1 MTVSRRNFMATA
13 AALGAASFTRAHAQ
27 PNAMPPVCVFSKHL
41 HFIRDYTQLAKTAK
55 SLGLDG
61 LDLTVRK
68 GGHVEPANVATDL
81 PKCVEAVRAEG
92 LDVYMITT
100 DLNKGSDPDATP
112 ILDAASKLKI
122 KYARVGKQQYSK
134 DGDVARE
141 LAGFTEDLRTLTT
154 VLEKFG
160 MTGGYHN
167 HSGANNVGAPM
178 WDIYEMAKSIDSPH
192 FGSNFDIG
200 HATVEGS
207 YGAWRITARLL
218 APYVKMSSA
227 KDFVWE
233 DNKVK
238 WVPIGQGH
246 VNIPEYYN
254 IFRQA
259 GFVGPVSIHVE
270 YEIPSNDAML
280 EEIRN
285 AAVRLRSDLA
295 KAGYAA

>member
-1 MTVSRRNFMATA
+1 MTISRRNFMATA
-13 AALGAASFTRAHAQ
+13 AALGAAAITRANAQ
-27 PNAMPPVCVFSKHL
+27 PAAMPPVCVFSKHL
-41 HFIRDYTQLAKTAK
+41 HFFKDYGQLAKTAK

-81 PKCVEAVRAEG
+81 PKCVDAVRAEG

-100 DLNKGSDPDATP
+100 DLNNGSDPDAAP

-134 DGDVARE
+134 DGDVAKE
-141 LAGFTEDLRTLTT
+141 LAGFTEDLRTLTA
-154 VLEKFG
+154 VFEKFG
-160 MTGGYHN
+160 MTAGYHN

-178 WDIYEMAKSIDSPH
+178 WDIYEMARAIDNPH
-192 FGSNFDIG
+192 FGSNFDVG
-200 HATVEGS
+200 HAMVEGS
-207 YGAWRITARLL
+207 YGAWRITARLI
-218 APYVKMSSA
+218 APYVKMSSV

-233 DNKVK
+233 GGKVR

-246 VNIPEYYN
+246 VNIPEYYT

-259 GFVGPVSIHVE
+259 GFAGPISIHVE
-270 YEIPSNDAML
+270 YKIPSNDAML

-285 AAVRLRSDLA
+285 AAIRVRGDLA

>member
-1 MTVSRRNFMATA
+1 MATA
-13 AALGAASFTRAHAQ
+13 VALGASAITRAHPQ
-27 PNAMPPVCVFSKHL
+27 PTAMPPVCAFSKHM
-41 HFIRDYTQLAKTAK
+41 HFIKDYGQLAKTAK

-100 DLNKGSDPDATP
+100 DLNKGSDLDAAP

-134 DGDVARE
+134 DGDIAKE
-141 LAGFTEDLRTLTT
+141 LAGFTEDLRTLTA
-154 VLEKFG
+154 VFERFG
-160 MTGGYHN
+160 MTAGYHN

-178 WDIYEMAKSIDSPH
+178 WDIYEMAKSIDSPY
-192 FGSNFDIG
+192 FGSNFDVG

-207 YGAWRITARLL
+207 YGDWRITARLL
-218 APYVKMSSA
+218 APYVKMSSV

-233 DNKVK
+233 DNKAK

-246 VNIPEYYN
+246 VNIPEYYT
-254 IFRQA
+254 IFRKA

-285 AAVRLRSDLA
+285 AAVRVRDDLA

>member
-13 AALGAASFTRAHAQ
+13 AALSAASFTRAHAQ
-27 PNAMPPVCVFSKHL
+27 PTAMPPVCVFSKHL
-41 HFIRDYTQLAKTAK
+41 HFIKDYGQLAKTAK

-68 GGHVEPANVATDL
+68 GGHVEPANVSTDL
-81 PKCVEAVRAEG
+81 PKCVEAVRTEG

-100 DLNKGSDPDATP
+100 DLNKGSDPDAAP

-122 KYARVGKQQYSK
+122 KCARVGKQQYSK
-134 DGDVARE
+134 DGDVAKE
-141 LAGFTEDLRTLTT
+141 LAGFTEDLRALTT

-160 MTGGYHN
+160 ITGGYHN

-178 WDIYEMAKSIDSPH
+178 WDIYEMAKSINSPH

-246 VNIPEYYN
+246 VNIPEYYT

-259 GFVGPVSIHVE
+259 GFAGPVSIHVE

-285 AAVRLRSDLA
+285 AAVRLRSDLE